1 MLNADIRTAA
11 RCLNQKGVYNSI
23 QVMASEMEVFKP
35 KIDDQI
41 NRQVI
46 RLLNYKQITIRNL
59 PGASFTSLYLKNS
72 FEELNENPEYLF
84 NATIYDLVFFFLLN
98 DESP

>member
-1 MLNADIRTAA
+1 LLNADIRTTA
-11 RCLNQKGVYNSI
+11 RCLNQKGVYDFI

-59 PGASFTSLYLKNS
+59 PGASLTSLYLRSS
-72 FEELNENPEYLF
+72 FEKTNETPEYLF
-84 NATIYDLVFFFLLN
+84 NSTIYDLMFFFLLN
-98 DESP
+98 DDCP